1 MRNIEGSRV
10 CPDNELLQHH
20 RFWSVIMT
28 RPDNAFFLLPFLS
41 SRPEPDKMND
51 DDAQFDDDLECRICR
66 GGPEGGALLHPCKC
80 AGSIRYVHEDCIKLW
95 LQRTRAKNCEL
106 CHHPF
111 KFSPVYAPDTPSR
124 LPTST
129 FLLGF
134 LRIFGKHLLLLL
146 RLVCAD

>member
-1 MRNIEGSRV
+1 
-10 CPDNELLQHH
+10 
-20 RFWSVIMT
+20 
-28 RPDNAFFLLPFLS
+28 
-41 SRPEPDKMND
+41 MND
-51 DDAQFDDDLECRICR
+51 DANEAQFDEDLECRICR
-66 GGPEGGALLHPCKC
+66 GGLEGGALLHPCKC

-146 RLVCAD
+146 RLVCADIEIELIADY